1 MNTQSVPPGHPQSSE
16 SSLTLHAF
24 RYLCSRWLLAIVTSA
39 LLVVPCYWHRR
50 IEAGDLPSHTYN
62 AWLAHLIGQGQ
73 APGLYIVPQWNNA
86 LLDLAL
92 LHLGNAVGFITAEK
106 IVAAVCVLV
115 FFWGTF
121 AFIAAAT
128 QRAPWFL
135 VSAIAMI
142 AYGYT
147 FYMGFLNYYLSLGL
161 GFFAVALFWRGTRWD
176 WIGGAVLVVFT
187 FLAHP
192 MGLACLL
199 GTAAYVLLAEKLHGI
214 YRWLLFASAFP
225 AVYGAHAFIS
235 RRYRSFTWHDKTD
248 FFTMNGADQL
258 SLFGPRYIKLEWTV
272 FIMGCLIFLL
282 GVWLKRNTNTS
293 WKIFRAPLELWAALV
308 FAALVFPEIIFLPQY
323 GEGSVFGFV
332 VSRLT
337 TVTAVFGLCV
347 LGSIELNKWH
357 FLVLSAFAIVFFVF
371 QYQDTAA
378 LNRMEQQAE
387 RLVAPLPYGHRVMQT
402 MWPGDDSRIWFIGHM
417 AERACIGKC
426 FLYSNYEAGTLQ
438 FRIRALP
445 GNPIVTPSSKDS
457 LHMEQGR
464 YTVRPEDLPISQI
477 YQCDEADLT
486 KLCIR
491 DLVAGEVNGRL
502 GHLPPKF

>member
-1 MNTQSVPPGHPQSSE
+1 MQSQWLPV
-16 SSLTLHAF
+16 TL
-24 RYLCSRWLLAIVTSA
+24 ISA

-73 APGLYIVPQWNNA
+73 APGLYIVRQWNNA

-92 LHLGNAVGFITAEK
+92 LHLGDALGFVAAEK
-106 IVAAVCVLV
+106 IVSAVCVLL
-115 FFWGTF
+115 FFWGAF

-135 VSAIAMI
+135 VPAIAMI

-161 GFFAVALFWRGTRWD
+161 GFFAAALFWRGTRLD
-176 WIGGAVLVVFT
+176 WIVGAVLAVFT

-192 MGLACLL
+192 MGFACLV
-199 GTAAYVLLAEKLHGI
+199 GTAVYVLLAEKLHGI
-214 YRWLLFASAFP
+214 YRCMLFASAFL
-225 AVYGAHAFIS
+225 AVYGAHVFLS
-235 RRYRSFTWHDKTD
+235 GHYRTHSWHRTD
-248 FFTMNGADQL
+248 FYTMTGADQL
-258 SLFGPRYIKLEWTV
+258 SLFGPRYIKLEWAV
-272 FIMGCLIFLL
+272 FMVGCLIFLL
-282 GVWLKRNTNTS
+282 SAWLERKTNTS
-293 WKIFRAPLELWAALV
+293 WKTFRTPLELWAVLV
-308 FAALVFPEIIFLPQY
+308 FAALVIPEIIFLPQY

-347 LGSIELNKWH
+347 LGSIELRKWH
-357 FLVLSAFAIVFFVF
+357 LLGLAAIAIVFFIF
-371 QYQDTAA
+371 QYQDTGA
-378 LNRMEQQAE
+378 LNRMEEQAE
-387 RLVAPLPYGHRVMQT
+387 RLVAPLPYGHRVLQT
-402 MWPGDDSRIWFIGHM
+402 MWPGNHSRIWFIGHM
-417 AERACIGKC
+417 TERACIGHC
-426 FLYSNYEAGTLQ
+426 FLYSNYEASTLQ
-438 FRIRALP
+438 FRIRALT
-445 GNPIVTPSSKDS
+445 GNSIVTASSRDS

-477 YQCDEADLT
+477 YQCDESDLS

-491 DLVAGEVNGRL
+491 DLVAGEINGRL